1 LEKENMSRIHIL
13 KGFSDLDGA
22 LRVLKFHPGLPTR
35 QEVVCAAIENGDI
48 VTDKNN
54 YYILLLLSEWGL
66 MDIRNRQLTQQ
77 GGEFYS
83 LWEMKQDVALDVLH
97 GLQYGLWT
105 QHAPTQNLA
114 SWAYQR
120 VCDYLWNYRELPK
133 TQDLISYI
141 YDSREALDED
151 QSNIAD
157 AFSTKSVN
165 SAYDWLLPLSPP
177 VLQGVSETSSGRR
190 NFKKATFALRA
201 SCSPALFLMGLSW
214 MAREAGNE
222 FGELMAIDAARRLS
236 VCRFCLIEENQF
248 DFMLKE
254 TLRRFSYISVQRT
267 VGLYLVI
274 EREPKIADF

>member
-1 LEKENMSRIHIL
+1 MPRLHIL

-22 LRVLKFHPGLPTR
+22 LWALKYHPGLRTR
-35 QEVVCAAIENGDI
+35 PEIISTILASGYT
-48 VTDKNN
+48 VTDRARFE
-54 YYILLLLSEWGL
+54 ILQLLGEWEL
-66 MDIRNRQLTQQ
+66 ADIKKRKLTPR
-77 GGEFYS
+77 GESFYS
-83 LWEMKQDVALDVLH
+83 LWEMKRQVAIDVLH

-120 VCDYLWNYRELPK
+120 VCDYLWDHQELPK

-141 YDSREALDED
+141 YDSREALDER
-151 QSNIAD
+151 QGNIAD

-165 SAYDWLLPLSPP
+165 SVYDWLLPVSPP
-177 VLQGVSETSSGRR
+177 VLQGISNTPSGRR
-190 NFKKATFALRA
+190 NFRNAIFTRRA
-201 SCSPALFLMGLSW
+201 SCSPAMFLMGLSW
-214 MAREAGNE
+214 LAREAGNE
-222 FGELMAIDAARRLS
+222 FGELMAIDGERRLL

-248 DFMLKE
+248 DFMLNE

>member
-1 LEKENMSRIHIL
+1 MPRLHIL

-22 LRVLKFHPGLPTR
+22 LWVLKYHPGLRTR
-35 QEVVCAAIENGDI
+35 PEIISTILANGFT
-48 VTDKNN
+48 VTDQARFE
-54 YYILLLLSEWGL
+54 ILQLLGEWGL
-66 MDIRNRQLTQQ
+66 ADIKKRQLTPR
-77 GGEFYS
+77 GREFYS
-83 LWEMKQDVALDVLH
+83 LWEMKREVAIDVLH

-105 QHAPTQNLA
+105 QYAPTQNLA

-120 VCDYLWNYRELPK
+120 VCDYLWDYRELPK

-190 NFKKATFALRA
+190 NFKKATFARR
-201 SCSPALFLMGLSW
+201 SYCSPALFVMGLSW
-214 MAREAGNE
+214 VLREAGNE
-222 FGELMAIDAARRLS
+222 FGDLVAIDDDRKLQ
-236 VCRFCLIEENQF
+236 VCYFCLLEESQF
-248 DFMLKE
+248 DFMLSE
-254 TLRRFSYISVQRT
+254 TLRRFAFLSVQQIGRLF
-267 VGLYLVI
+267 VVI
-274 EREPKIADF
+274 KQEPKIDDF

>member
-1 LEKENMSRIHIL
+1 MARLHIL
-13 KGFSDLDGA
+13 KGFPDLESA
-22 LRVLKFHPGLPTR
+22 LWVLKDKPGLQRPDMVRTVR
-35 QEVVCAAIENGDI
+35 EKGFTVSNKAYEI
-48 VTDKNN
+48 V
-54 YYILLLLSEWGL
+54 LLLDEWGL
-66 MDIRNRQLTQQ
+66 AEGKQQKLTPA
-77 GGEFYS
+77 GKEFYS
-83 LWEMKQDVALDVLH
+83 LWERNPNVAVDVLH

-105 QHAPTQNLA
+105 QHAPTQNRA

-120 VCDYLWNYRELPK
+120 VCDYIWNYQTLPED
-133 TQDLISYI
+133 QNLVAHI
-141 YDSREALDED
+141 YDNLSDWDNSQFDIGNA
-151 QSNIAD
+151 
-157 AFSTKSVN
+157 AFDSKSVKG
-165 SAYDWLLPLSPP
+165 AYDWLLPLSPP

-190 NFKKATFALRA
+190 DFKKATFTRRA

-236 VCRFCLIEENQF
+236 VCRFCLIEENRF